1 MMKTT
6 LYTYEIS
13 TVALGKAYEG
23 MNLGKYETMIRTYK
37 DEWLDYTSR
46 YDTEEEA
53 ISFYSNQE
61 NYELLNKGD
70 IGENLSKKYLAKGL
84 FIYSDV
90 ISTIFYLIKK
100 FIKI

>member
-53 ISFYSNQE
+53 IEGHIEAIRYIEMLYKEALKPQ
-61 NYELLNKGD
+61 
-70 IGENLSKKYLAKGL
+70 
-84 FIYSDV
+84 
-90 ISTIFYLIKK
+90 
-100 FIKI
+100 